1 MEINLISDTVTKPS
15 PEMLQ
20 HMFNAK
26 VGDDVFKQDP
36 TVNEFERIVA
46 DLFGMEAAMFF
57 PTGTMANQ
65 TAIKLNTNPG
75 DQIICD
81 KWSHIHLYES
91 GGASANSGVNFNLLD
106 GNRGIITAEEV
117 KAGINDPEF
126 YHTPMSKMVGI
137 ENTTNKGGGACYE
150 IAELQKIKQVCKD
163 HNLKYHLD
171 GARLWNAM
179 IAKKQE
185 PKQFGQLFDTISV
198 CFSKGL
204 GCPIGSVLLSDTATI
219 HSALRVRKI
228 FGGNMRQSGY
238 LAAAGI
244 YALQNNINRL
254 EDDHRRAK
262 ELGIQLEQCNWV
274 AIVEPVE
281 TNIVVFSAQPHIKDQ
296 EVIEKLKQNGISISL
311 LAKGKLRMVTHLD
324 YRQVMHEYVMEVL
337 EKIEFLLFY
346 LFNCFSYLQNIGLL
360 IFTFLNTIRILIF
373 NKFVVINAIFED
385 IKLLIFDIPNNPFA
399 IYHGVC

>member
-20 HMFNAK
+20 AMFNAK

-36 TVNEFERIVA
+36 TVNEFEKMVA
-46 DLFGMEAAMFF
+46 DLFGMEAALFF

-81 KWSHIHLYES
+81 KWSHIHLYEA
-91 GGASANSGVNFNLLD
+91 GGASSNSGVNFNLLD
-106 GNRGIITAEEV
+106 GNRGMITADQV
-117 KAGINDPEF
+117 KEGINDPEF

-137 ENTTNKGGGACYE
+137 ENTTNKGGGACYD
-150 IAELQKIKQVCKD
+150 ISSLQKIKQVCID

-179 IAKKQE
+179 VAKKQQ
-185 PKQFGQLFDTISV
+185 PKQFGELFDTISV

-204 GCPIGSVLLSDTATI
+204 GAPIGSVLLSNAETM
-219 HSALRVRKI
+219 HRALRIRKI

-254 EDDHRRAK
+254 EEDHRRAK
-262 ELGIQLEQCNWV
+262 ELGQQLEKCHWV
-274 AIVEPVE
+274 SIVEPVE
-281 TNIVVFSAQPHIKDQ
+281 TNIVVFSVQPQIEDK
-296 EVIEKLKQNGISISL
+296 EVIEKLKQKGIDISL
-311 LAKGKLRMVTHLD
+311 LAKSKLRMVTHLD
-324 YRQVMHEYVMEVL
+324 YRQAMHEYVLEAL
-337 EKIEFLLFY
+337 EKMSF
-346 LFNCFSYLQNIGLL
+346 
-360 IFTFLNTIRILIF
+360 
-373 NKFVVINAIFED
+373 
-385 IKLLIFDIPNNPFA
+385 
-399 IYHGVC
+399 

>member
-15 PEMLQ
+15 TEMLQ
-20 HMFNAK
+20 AMFNAK

-46 DLFGMEAAMFF
+46 DLFGMEAALFF
-57 PTGTMANQ
+57 PSGTMANQ

-106 GNRGIITAEEV
+106 GSRGMMTAEQV
-117 KAGINDPEF
+117 KEGINDPEF

-137 ENTTNKGGGACYE
+137 ENTTNKGGGACYD
-150 IAELQKIKQVCKD
+150 IDELQKIKQVCVD

-179 IAKKQE
+179 IAKKQQ
-185 PKQFGQLFDTISV
+185 PKQFGELFDTISV

-204 GCPIGSVLLSDTATI
+204 GCPIGSVLLSDAETI
-219 HSALRVRKI
+219 HRALRIRKI

-254 EDDHRRAK
+254 EEDHRRAK
-262 ELGIQLEQCNWV
+262 ELAQVLHQLPWV
-274 AIVEPVE
+274 ATVSPVE
-281 TNIVVFSAQPHIKDQ
+281 TNILIFEFIKTLD
-296 EVIEKLKQNGISISL
+296 EKAVIEKFKSKGILISSMGQ
-311 LAKGKLRMVTHLD
+311 GKLRIVTHMD
-324 YRQVMHEYVMEVL
+324 YRQVMHEYVLEVL
-337 EKIEFLLFY
+337 EKL
-346 LFNCFSYLQNIGLL
+346 
-360 IFTFLNTIRILIF
+360 TF
-373 NKFVVINAIFED
+373 
-385 IKLLIFDIPNNPFA
+385 
-399 IYHGVC
+399 